1 MEQII
6 SEYRRLIRLL
16 DQESDHIGQCLQDDW
31 LKKYREILQIEKEKI
46 EKMLRTLY

>member
-16 DQESDHIGQCLQDDW
+16 EQESDHIALCLQEDL
-31 LKKYREILQIEKEKI
+31 LKNYREIIQIEKEKI
-46 EKMLRTLY
+46 EKMLRTIY